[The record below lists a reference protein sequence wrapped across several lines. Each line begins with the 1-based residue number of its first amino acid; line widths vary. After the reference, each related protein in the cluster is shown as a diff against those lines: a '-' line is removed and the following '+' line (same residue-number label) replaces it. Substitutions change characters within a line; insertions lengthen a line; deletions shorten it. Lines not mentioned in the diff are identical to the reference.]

1 MEKKQKVK
9 VLGVTKIKKKR
20 KMHLSKYA
28 VGKRKIPR
36 VMKEEKDKGLLSS
49 LWLKTSFRK
58 SPILGKKFLKV

>member
-28 VGKRKIPR
+28 MCERKIPR
-36 VMKEEKDKGLLSS
+36 FMKEEKDSGLLSS
-49 LWLKTSFRK
+49 L
-58 SPILGKKFLKV
+58 